1 MEAAATRKPGEKK
14 SDIGTGARKKQTH
27 DEKRNVQNT
36 PNRAASPITP
46 APSSA
51 GMERTTLPFA
61 TSSGLRAP
69 GAKLLGIPAT
79 TIDELIETIAQGLPT
94 ATLGKLS
101 DSLGFNRRRVL
112 ELTGI
117 SERSLVRRKLHARL
131 TPAESERTARVARV
145 TERAHQLMGTEAGN
159 RWLTGQWPALN
170 HKTPLQY
177 AQSDLGAELVIDL
190 MSALEDGI
198 FV

>member
-1 MEAAATRKPGEKK
+1 MATATPRKPDENKP
-14 SDIGTGARKKQTH
+14 DINTGRQQRSLDTT
-27 DEKRNVQNT
+27 RSLIS
-36 PNRAASPITP
+36 AASPVPVRTLSSTTRTNNAGLMPP
-46 APSSA
+46 A
-51 GMERTTLPFA
+51 
-61 TSSGLRAP
+61 SSGLQAP
-69 GAKLLGIPAT
+69 GATLLGVTAAT
-79 TIDELIETIAQGLPT
+79 VDDLIETIARGLPT
-94 ATLGKLS
+94 ATLRKLS

-117 SERSLVRRKLHARL
+117 SERSLARRNQHARL
-131 TPAESERTARVARV
+131 TPAESERTARLARV
-145 TERAHQLMGTEAGN
+145 TERAHSLMGAEMGN
-159 RWLTGQWPALN
+159 RWLNGHWPALN